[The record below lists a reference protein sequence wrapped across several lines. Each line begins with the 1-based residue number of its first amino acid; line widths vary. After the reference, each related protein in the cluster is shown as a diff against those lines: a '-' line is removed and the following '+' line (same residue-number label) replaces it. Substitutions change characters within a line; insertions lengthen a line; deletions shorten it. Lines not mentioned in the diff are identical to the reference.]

1 MFTLYKSLLQQ
12 KLPGGKKNLE
22 RYVSLQIYILTEFFI
37 YKHNVYH
44 QNTVTKYPY
53 KTVYTLENHCR
64 FHSDWDLYVV
74 HKPSPKQNHK
84 NAKKTNKKKLI
95 IYDFTK
101 FSCTFS
107 LKERPVLAVLKKAI
121 IYHSFFP
128 STYYFTH
135 VSLFFNSTTL
145 SLCLQNAN
153 GKTCQNP
160 SLKKKSK
167 LFQCV
172 LQKQQQQQQP
182 VCLPACLPTARGYL
196 AAFRGV
202 CFPSSYLSPE
212 L

>member
-1 MFTLYKSLLQQ
+1 MLQNIH
-12 KLPGGKKNLE
+12 KRHYIHGKITA
-22 RYVSLQIYILTEFFI
+22 VFILTEI
-37 YKHNVYH
+37 YML
-44 QNTVTKYPY
+44 
-53 KTVYTLENHCR
+53 YTDQVK
-64 FHSDWDLYVV
+64 S
-74 HKPSPKQNHK
+74 KIIKMQK
-84 NAKKTNKKKLI
+84 KKKLI

-101 FSCTFS
+101 FSFTFN
-107 LKERPVLAVLKKAI
+107 LKERPALAVLKKVI
-121 IYHSFFP
+121 IYHNFFP
-128 STYYFTH
+128 STFYFTN
-135 VSLFFNSTTL
+135 VSLFFNSTAL

-160 SLKKKSK
+160 SLKKKKSK

-172 LQKQQQQQQP
+172 LQQQQP